1 MPVLRF
7 CCVLFWSLGDPE
19 PLDHWT
25 VYSPSVSRRL
35 FWVYSRCSVK
45 VFCVPGSL
53 LSSIISFS
61 PPICLRGRDC
71 SSWSPEAWRGEV
83 TCSRSPTT
91 SLAPPP
97 EPRASPPPPPRRA
110 PRPVPGA
117 DVRAKRAGR
126 APPSRVLPRAPGSL
140 GPRGGAALRGSAR
153 FLPSPVPSRGTRRC
167 LRLSRRP
174 RKKVSVGGSE
184 MGPPGA
190 RSALPGIVWAGAARA
205 RARPSPTPPEAPAP
219 WLREGGDA

>member
-1 MPVLRF
+1 MMVLSPEQTPILPRQQGSAGHGE
-7 CCVLFWSLGDPE
+7 SLAQPQ
-19 PLDHWT
+19 P
-25 VYSPSVSRRL
+25 R
-35 FWVYSRCSVK
+35 
-45 VFCVPGSL
+45 PGPGRGSAHNL
-53 LSSIISFS
+53 ASSI
-61 PPICLRGRDC
+61 PP
-71 SSWSPEAWRGEV
+71 
-83 TCSRSPTT
+83 PTT
-91 SLAPPP
+91 SRAPPP
-97 EPRASPPPPPRRA
+97 EPRASPPPPPPRRA